1 MKQKITAENLLP
13 ENIKSDIITK
23 IPLATIT
30 PETIK
35 QIPIDKRNLIV
46 SLQDVYSLL
55 DKNPSILEKILSDR
69 PATLLLFLWMD
80 LSKTSEIE
88 YIRNLP
94 IKMFKGITMQ
104 NLLTNLWT
112 SADMAQINNTANKL
126 FGPSLNY
133 QGDILLTKDIQQD
146 KKITKN
152 VKTVGDVFDEKRLVL
167 SHIINSKLNLK

>member
-1 MKQKITAENLLP
+1 
-13 ENIKSDIITK
+13 
-23 IPLATIT
+23 
-30 PETIK
+30 
-35 QIPIDKRNLIV
+35 
-46 SLQDVYSLL
+46 
-55 DKNPSILEKILSDR
+55 
-69 PATLLLFLWMD
+69 MD

-112 SADMAQINNTANKL
+112 SADKAQINNTANKL